1 LHAAKILVVVFI
13 TILTTSLHAKEPF
26 GFDSVADRAKK
37 LAAEPFRAP
46 PSIPEFLTRL
56 SYDEYRDIRF
66 ETKRSLWRERG
77 NFQVQFV
84 HPGLYYNYAVGINVV
99 EGNEV
104 RKLDFSPSL
113 FTYGRNKFGDKIPA
127 DLGFAGFRIAF
138 PLHRK
143 GEFNHVMVFAG
154 ASYFRAVSKGEVF
167 GLSARGVAIDT
178 GLPNGEEFPF
188 FKEFWLERPAPSA
201 HEMKVHAL
209 LDSPSLTGAYSFTI
223 QPGERTIVNVRARL
237 FFRKPVKEL
246 GIAPLTSM
254 FFFGEEKPRPPQD
267 WRPEVHDSDGLLMH
281 SGTGEWLWRP
291 LGNPEKLRISY
302 FEFNNPRGFG
312 LLQRD
317 RDFRNYQD
325 LEARHELRPNAWVV
339 PNGAWGRGIVKLV
352 EIPSPNETNDNMVAY
367 WLPRGLPPEGQPLD
381 LVYRIYFDGNGP
393 TDLLVGRV
401 TATRIGAGDKEDWKR
416 FVVDF
421 EGGKIKTL
429 PDSAPVKAVVTLGQ
443 NGQLMQQNVAR
454 NAVTGSWRL
463 AFQVKPEKGKP
474 LEMRAYL
481 QSGKDILTET
491 WSYQL
496 E

>member
-1 LHAAKILVVVFI
+1 MHAAKILVVVFI
-13 TILTTSLHAKEPF
+13 TILSTSLHAKEPF
-26 GFDSVADRAKK
+26 DFDSVADRAKK

-66 ETKRSLWRERG
+66 DTKRSLWRERG
-77 NFQVQFV
+77 NFQVQFI

-99 EGNEV
+99 ENEV

-178 GLPNGEEFPF
+178 GLPSGEEFPF

-201 HEMKVHAL
+201 HEMKLHAL

-302 FEFNNPRGFG
+302 FEFDTHAVLACCKEIATFETIKIWKPAMNCGPMLG
-312 LLQRD
+312 L
-317 RDFRNYQD
+317 FR
-325 LEARHELRPNAWVV
+325 
-339 PNGAWGRGIVKLV
+339 
-352 EIPSPNETNDNMVAY
+352 
-367 WLPRGLPPEGQPLD
+367 
-381 LVYRIYFDGNGP
+381 
-393 TDLLVGRV
+393 
-401 TATRIGAGDKEDWKR
+401 TALGAG
-416 FVVDF
+416 
-421 EGGKIKTL
+421 G
-429 PDSAPVKAVVTLGQ
+429 
-443 NGQLMQQNVAR
+443 
-454 NAVTGSWRL
+454 
-463 AFQVKPEKGKP
+463 
-474 LEMRAYL
+474 
-481 QSGKDILTET
+481 
-491 WSYQL
+491 
-496 E
+496 